1 MLDIILAMDYLC
13 CPRCHETLEEDPDE
27 GNCFSCAACGVL
39 FPTYEGHAN
48 FAAAGDLDEFSQ
60 WQRDIYD
67 GKVGAV
73 CPPDYADPEGARM
86 HNEHCMDIAGRLGLI
101 QPNWK
106 GLKSRQIIDR
116 LRPREDELVLDVGC
130 GLGTLLSTMHSIYR
144 TRGVG
149 IDFSHAGMKAAISS
163 NPCDNDYHVADALM
177 LPFRDESFDL
187 AVSYDVIEHVT
198 EPRRFVS
205 EMARVLKPG
214 GRLLIY
220 TPSRIDR
227 WTWHWWERVFLRGR
241 YNLGVDN
248 LAGHDPDL
256 FLMPDELSGYLADEG
271 LVDIHIQVFHTLFTL
286 ILDEVYPMFIYRL
299 FDRPALLHAVFRLL
313 ETADAPMAD
322 RGFGN
327 GFFAYGFKGS

>member
-1 MLDIILAMDYLC
+1 MDIILAMDYLC

-130 GLGTLLSTMHSIYR
+130 GLGTLLSTLHRIYG
-144 TRGVG
+144 THGVG
-149 IDFSHAGMKAAISS
+149 IDFSHAGMKAAITS
-163 NPCDNDYHVADALM
+163 NPCNNDYHVADALM

-271 LVDIHIQVFHTLFTL
+271 LVDIHTQVFHTLFTL

-327 GFFAYGFKGS
+327 GFFAYGFKES

>member
-1 MLDIILAMDYLC
+1 MDIILAMDYLC
-13 CPRCHETLEEDPDE
+13 CPRCHGTLEEDPDE

-39 FPTYEGHAN
+39 FPMYEGHAN
-48 FAAAGDLDEFSQ
+48 FAASGDLDEFSQ

-67 GKVGAV
+67 GKVGSV

-86 HNEHCMDIAGRLGLI
+86 HNEHCMDIAGRVGLI

-116 LRPREDELVLDVGC
+116 LLPREGELVLDVGC
-130 GLGTLLSTMHSIYR
+130 GLGTLLSTLHRIYR

-198 EPRRFVS
+198 DPRRFVS
-205 EMARVLKPG
+205 EMSRVLKPG

-220 TPSRIDR
+220 TPSRSDR
-227 WTWHWWERVFLRGR
+227 WTWHWWERLFLRGR

-248 LAGHDPDL
+248 LAGHDPDM

-271 LVDIHIQVFHTLFTL
+271 LVDIHTEVFHTLFTL

-299 FDRPALLHAVFRLL
+299 FDRPALLKAVFRLL
-313 ETADAPMAD
+313 ETADAPVAD

-327 GFFAYGFKGS
+327 GFFALAWKDG